1 MNLTNIYFIS
11 LESYLQIIKILFTYN
26 QKENGGRREM
36 RLLLART
43 VDRN

>member
-1 MNLTNIYFIS
+1 MHLTNIYFIS
-11 LESYLQIIKILFTYN
+11 LESYLQIIKILITYN
-26 QKENGGRREM
+26 QKEHGGRKGM